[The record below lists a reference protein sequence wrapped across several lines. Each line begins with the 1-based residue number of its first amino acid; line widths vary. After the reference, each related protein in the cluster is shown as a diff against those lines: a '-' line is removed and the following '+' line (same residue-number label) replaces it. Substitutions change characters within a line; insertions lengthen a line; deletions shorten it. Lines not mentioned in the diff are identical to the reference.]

1 MTYSND
7 FLESDEMLFSRF
19 ALEHHVL
26 EHYVLEDVGR
36 DVSSMSG

>member
-1 MTYSND
+1 MIFSSN
-7 FLESDEMLFSRF
+7 EMLLRF
-19 ALEHHVL
+19 AL